1 MLYFMHATL
10 ERKMATLGSLLLVEA
25 SNFKA
30 EIVRNFVQHNNRADK
45 KKTSLKYH
53 FPFIFV
59 VNKVNIYFPQIAF
72 TNTVKAR
79 FYYIIRLLV
88 LCSTSIYGGYR
99 GLSSPLASFDIPD
112 GY

>member
-45 KKTSLKYH
+45 KKNFSEIPFSLH
-53 FPFIFV
+53 ICC
-59 VNKVNIYFPQIAF
+59 Q
-72 TNTVKAR
+72 
-79 FYYIIRLLV
+79 
-88 LCSTSIYGGYR
+88 
-99 GLSSPLASFDIPD
+99 
-112 GY
+112 